1 MVTKFKE
8 SDVLLKV
15 RDLKIQGYTDE
26 TWVDII
32 KGVDLTLHRGEVM
45 GLIGESGA
53 GKSTIG
59 AAAMG
64 YARDGTRISDGSI
77 EFDGM
82 ELTTA
87 SESEKR
93 ALRGSRIAYVAQ
105 SAAASFN
112 PAHKLI
118 DQHTEAPVQY
128 RIKKRMEAQE
138 DAVELYRR
146 LRLPNPEEIGF
157 RYPHQVSGGQ
167 LQRAMTAMAMSCRP
181 DLIIFDEPTT
191 ALDVTT
197 QIEVLAAIRDIVDQF
212 NTAAIY
218 ITHDLAVV
226 AQMADTIKVL
236 LRGEEVEEA
245 PTKEMLDNPKEDY
258 TKSLWAVRSFKR
270 PQKHRPKDGTPLIS
284 VQNVDA
290 SYTSGAKVLDD
301 VSFDIY
307 EGMTVAVVGESGSG
321 KSTTARVITG
331 LLPPQKGQVMF
342 KGEPFPPDYKDR
354 TRDQLR
360 QCQMIYQMADTALNP
375 KVRIAEIIGRPAQFY
390 SGLSG
395 AALKNRIDE
404 LLDLIELEPSKF
416 YNRYPPELSGGQKQ
430 RIGIARALAAEPTF
444 IVCDE
449 VTSALDQLV
458 AEGILKLLDRL
469 QNELNLAYMFI
480 THDLATVRSIADE
493 VVVMQHGKVV
503 EQGPKDEMFPPPPP
517 PYTDL
522 LLSSVPE
529 MDPDWLTTLLEER
542 GVDNVG
548 DAASAKID
556 PGDEKVEGTDT
567 DSKTEKSS

>member
-1 MVTKFKE
+1 MSKDK
-8 SDVLLKV
+8 SVLLKI
-15 RDLKIQGYTDE
+15 RDLKIQGYSDE
-26 TWVDII
+26 QWVDII

-64 YARDGTRISDGSI
+64 YARDGTRISEGSI

-87 SESEKR
+87 TENERR

-118 DQHTEAPVQY
+118 DQHTEAPLQY

-197 QIEVLAAIRDIVDQF
+197 QIEVLAAIRDIVEQF
-212 NTAAIY
+212 DTAAIY

-236 LRGEEVEEA
+236 LKGNEVEEA
-245 PTKEMLDNPKEDY
+245 PTEEMLSNPKEDY
-258 TKSLWAVRSFKR
+258 TKSLWAVRSFTR
-270 PQKHRPKDGTPLIS
+270 PQKSRPKDGVPLIS
-284 VQNVDA
+284 VKNVDA
-290 SYTSGAKVLDD
+290 AYTNGPKILDD

-331 LLPPQKGQVMF
+331 LLPPMKGEVLF
-342 KGEPFPPDYKDR
+342 KGTPFPADYRNR
-354 TRDQLR
+354 TKDQLR

-375 KVRIAEIIGRPAQFY
+375 KVKISEIIGRPAQFY

-395 AALKNRIDE
+395 ADLKNRVDE
-404 LLDLIELEPSKF
+404 LLDLIELDPAKF

-430 RIGIARALAAEPTF
+430 RIGIARALAANPTF

-458 AEGILKLLDRL
+458 AEGILRLLDRL
-469 QNELNLAYMFI
+469 QSELNLAYMFI

-493 VVVMQHGKVV
+493 VVVMQQGKVV
-503 EQGPKDEMFPPPPP
+503 EQGPKEEMFTPPHH

-529 MDPDWLTTLLEER
+529 MDPNWLTTLLEER
-542 GVDNVG
+542 GVDNIG
-548 DAASAKID
+548 DAATAKID
-556 PGDEKVEGTDT
+556 PDDEKVQGTQI
-567 DSKTEKSS
+567 

>member
-1 MVTKFKE
+1 MSPDK
-8 SDVLLKV
+8 SVLLKIKN
-15 RDLKIQGYTDE
+15 LHIEGYADE
-26 TWVDII
+26 KWIEIVH
-32 KGVDLTLHRGEVM
+32 GVDLTLHRGEVM

-59 AAAMG
+59 LAAMG
-64 YARDGTRISDGSI
+64 FARDGCRISAGAI

-82 ELTTA
+82 ELTTTP
-87 SESEKR
+87 ESDLR

-112 PAHKLI
+112 PAHKII
-118 DQHTEAPVQY
+118 DQHTEAPIHY
-128 RIKKRMEAQE
+128 RIKKRTEAQE
-138 DAVELYRR
+138 DAMQLYER
-146 LRLPNPEEIGF
+146 LRLPNPGEIGF

-167 LQRAMTAMAMSCRP
+167 LQRAMTAMAMACRP

-236 LRGEEVEEA
+236 LKGDEVEEA
-245 PTKEMLDNPKEDY
+245 PTAEMLQNPKEAY

-270 PQKHRPKDGTPLIS
+270 DQKSRPGGAAVPVVS
-284 VQNVDA
+284 VQDIDA
-290 SYTSGAKVLDD
+290 AYGDTKVLEN
-301 VSFDIY
+301 VSFDVY
-307 EGMTVAVVGESGSG
+307 AGMTVAVVGESGSG
-321 KSTTARVITG
+321 KSTTARCITG
-331 LLPPQKGQVMF
+331 LLPPTKGQIQF
-342 KGEPFPPDYKDR
+342 KGETLPTSYRDR
-354 TRDQLR
+354 TKDQLR
-360 QCQMIYQMADTALNP
+360 QAQMIYQMADTALNP
-375 KVRIAEIIGRPAQFY
+375 KVKICEIIGRPAQFY
-390 SGLSG
+390 GGLKG
-395 AALKNRIDE
+395 TALKNRIDE
-404 LLDLIELEPSKF
+404 LLDLIELEPAK
-416 YNRYPPELSGGQKQ
+416 YYHRYPPELSGGQKQ

-444 IVCDE
+444 IICDE

-469 QNELNLAYMFI
+469 QQELGLAYMFI

-493 VVVMQHGKVV
+493 VVVMQKGTVV
-503 EQGPKDEMFPPPPP
+503 EQGPKDEMFTPPHH

-529 MDPDWLTTLLEER
+529 MDPNWLTTLLEER

-548 DAASAKID
+548 EAAN
-556 PGDEKVEGTDT
+556 V
-567 DSKTEKSS
+567 

>member
-1 MVTKFKE
+1 MAKK
-8 SDVLLKV
+8 DILLKI
-15 RDLKIQGYTDE
+15 RDLKIQGYSNE
-26 TWVDII
+26 SWIDII

-64 YARDGTRISDGSI
+64 YARDGTRICEGSTI

-87 SESEKR
+87 TESERR

-118 DQHTEAPVQY
+118 DQHTEAPLQY
-128 RIKKRMEAQE
+128 RIKKRLEAQE
-138 DAVELYRR
+138 DAVDLYRR

-197 QIEVLAAIRDIVDQF
+197 QIEVLAAIRDIVEQF
-212 NTAAIY
+212 DTAALY

-236 LRGEEVEEA
+236 LKGEEVEEA
-245 PTKEMLDNPKEDY
+245 STEEMLENPQEDY
-258 TKSLWAVRSFKR
+258 TKSLWAVRSFTSPQRYR
-270 PQKHRPKDGTPLIS
+270 PTDDTPPLIS
-284 VQNVDA
+284 VKNVDA
-290 SYTSGAKVLDD
+290 SYTGGEKVLDD

-331 LLPPQKGQVMF
+331 LLPPSKGEVLF
-342 KGEPFPPDYKDR
+342 KGTPFPPDYRNR
-354 TRDQLR
+354 TKDQLR

-375 KVRIAEIIGRPAQFY
+375 KVRISEIIGRPAQFY
-390 SGLSG
+390 SGLKG
-395 AALKNRIDE
+395 VALKNRVDE
-404 LLDLIELEPSKF
+404 LLDLIELEPSQY
-416 YNRYPPELSGGQKQ
+416 YNRYPAELSGGQKQ
-430 RIGIARALAAEPTF
+430 RIGIARALAAEPSF
-444 IVCDE
+444 IICDE

-458 AEGILKLLDRL
+458 AEGILRLLDRL
-469 QNELNLAYMFI
+469 QDELNLAYMFI

-503 EQGPKDEMFPPPPP
+503 EQGPKDDMFTPPHH

-529 MDPDWLTTLLEER
+529 MDPNWLTTLLEER

-548 DAASAKID
+548 DAAAAKID
-556 PGDEKVEGTDT
+556 PNDPKIAATNV
-567 DSKTEKSS
+567 